1 VQAAK
6 LGREARLRLELFVE
20 DMEAS
25 IAFYTRVPA
34 FEVALHEPGDYA
46 SLRPGSAVLGIG
58 PVAKLPEE
66 DGYFGRNIATLS

>member
-1 VQAAK
+1 MQAAK
-6 LGREARLRLELFVE
+6 LGREARLRLELFVG

-25 IAFYTRVPA
+25 IVFYTRVPA

-46 SLRPGSAVLGIG
+46 SLRWGGVVLGLG

-66 DGYFGRNIATLS
+66 GG